1 MIRRAAALRLA
12 LLLGLALATGCSLA
26 PQYTRPAVEPAAA
39 WHDSV
44 AVSTADT
51 SIANVSWWEMFPDS
65 QLHGLVRTALAE
77 NQDLKIAIERIEEAR
92 ARYGFSRADLF
103 PQINAG
109 ATAGKIGV
117 SEGSLIHLPEEAG
130 SSAQDQSLYV
140 LGANLSWE
148 LDFFGRVR
156 NASAAERAMLLAAD
170 QGRRAVVLSLV
181 TDVASAYT
189 DLRDLDRRLEISRR
203 TLVSRQEYVDLARTR
218 FQGGV
223 APEGDLRQAES
234 EYHRL
239 QAIVYGLEASV
250 TQKEHEIA
258 ALMGRMPTDIQRGD
272 PLEQQ
277 PTPAQIPA
285 GLPSTLLERR
295 PDIRE
300 AEEELIAANAR
311 IGEAKALL
319 FPRISLTGAF
329 GWASSE
335 IDNFFTDVNQSW
347 NILGSLV
354 QPLFNAGKNKRRVE
368 VTQSQQRQA
377 AYAYQRTVV
386 RAIQEVEDALVG
398 YRKAGE
404 QRTSQHARVEA
415 ERKVLE
421 LAEARYR
428 GGVAGYLEV
437 LDAQRSLYTSEIAEV
452 EAIQSHYSGLI
463 RIYKALGGG
472 WPSSATDQPIEES
485 QKK

>member
-1 MIRRAAALRLA
+1 VSHRAAASRLA
-12 LLLGLALATGCSLA
+12 LLLGLAVAAGCSFA

-92 ARYGFSRADLF
+92 ARYGFSKADLY

-117 SEGSLIHLPEEAG
+117 SEGSLMHLPEG
-130 SSAQDQSLYV
+130 VNQDTDQDLYV

-170 QGRRAVVLSLV
+170 QGRRAVVLGLV

-203 TLVSRQEYVDLARTR
+203 TLSSRLEYVDLARTR
-218 FQGGV
+218 FEGGV

-239 QAIVYGLEASV
+239 QSIVYGFEANV

-258 ALMGRMPTDIQRGD
+258 ALMGRMPTNIQRGD

-277 PTPAQIPA
+277 PTPTQIPA

-300 AEEELIAANAR
+300 AEEQLIAANAR

-319 FPRISLTGAF
+319 FPRITLTGAF

-404 QRTSQHARVEA
+404 QRVSQHARVQA

-428 GGVAGYLEV
+428 GGVADYLEV
-437 LDAQRSLYTSEIAEV
+437 LDAQRSLYTAEIAET
-452 EAIQSHYSGLI
+452 EAIQNHYIELI
-463 RIYKALGGG
+463 RIYKSLGGG
-472 WPSSATDQPIEES
+472 WPSSATDKPIEES
-485 QKK
+485 QEK

>member
-1 MIRRAAALRLA
+1 MSHRAAASRLA
-12 LLLGLALATGCSLA
+12 LLLGLAVAAGCSFA

-92 ARYGFSRADLF
+92 ARYGFSKADLY

-117 SEGSLIHLPEEAG
+117 SEGSLMHLPEG
-130 SSAQDQSLYV
+130 VNQDTDQDLYV

-170 QGRRAVVLSLV
+170 QGRRAVVLGLV

-203 TLVSRQEYVDLARTR
+203 TLSSRLEYVDLARTR
-218 FQGGV
+218 FEGGV

-239 QAIVYGLEASV
+239 QSIVYGFEANV

-258 ALMGRMPTDIQRGD
+258 ALMGRMPTNIQRGD

-277 PTPAQIPA
+277 PTPTQIPA

-300 AEEELIAANAR
+300 AEEQLIAANAR

-319 FPRISLTGAF
+319 FPRITLTGAF

-404 QRTSQHARVEA
+404 QRVSQHARVQA

-428 GGVAGYLEV
+428 GGVADYLEV
-437 LDAQRSLYTSEIAEV
+437 LDAQRSLYTAEIAET
-452 EAIQSHYSGLI
+452 EAIQNHYIELI
-463 RIYKALGGG
+463 RIYKSLGGG
-472 WPSSATDQPIEES
+472 WPSSATDKPIEES
-485 QKK
+485 QEK

>member
-1 MIRRAAALRLA
+1 
-12 LLLGLALATGCSLA
+12 
-26 PQYTRPAVEPAAA
+26 V
-39 WHDSV
+39 
-44 AVSTADT
+44 
-51 SIANVSWWEMFPDS
+51 
-65 QLHGLVRTALAE
+65 
-77 NQDLKIAIERIEEAR
+77 NQDT
-92 ARYGFSRADLF
+92 D
-103 PQINAG
+103 
-109 ATAGKIGV
+109 
-117 SEGSLIHLPEEAG
+117 
-130 SSAQDQSLYV
+130 QDLYV

-170 QGRRAVVLSLV
+170 QGRRAVVLGLV

-203 TLVSRQEYVDLARTR
+203 TLSSRLEYVDLARTR
-218 FQGGV
+218 FEGGV

-239 QAIVYGLEASV
+239 QSIVYGFEANV

-258 ALMGRMPTDIQRGD
+258 ALMGRMPTNIQRGD

-277 PTPAQIPA
+277 PTPTQIPA

-300 AEEELIAANAR
+300 AEEQLIAANAR

-319 FPRISLTGAF
+319 FPRITLTGAF

-404 QRTSQHARVEA
+404 QRVSQHARVQA

-428 GGVAGYLEV
+428 GGVADYLEV
-437 LDAQRSLYTSEIAEV
+437 LDAQRSLYTAEIAET
-452 EAIQSHYSGLI
+452 EAIQNHYIELI
-463 RIYKALGGG
+463 RIYKSLGGG
-472 WPSSATDQPIEES
+472 WPSSATDKPIEES
-485 QKK
+485 QEK